1 MSYQYDLFVIGAGSG
16 GVRAARMAA
25 AKGQKV
31 AVAEDRHMG
40 GTCVNLG
47 CVPKK
52 LFVYASEYQED
63 FHDSSSYGWTNQQKA
78 SFDWKVLLENKN
90 KEISRLNGIYNN
102 LLEGSDVTI
111 YNGRAKLVDANTVDV
126 NGEAVTAERIL
137 VAVGSKATV
146 PTFPGNEHV
155 ITSDQMF
162 HLTEL
167 PKRLTVV
174 GGGYIAVEFAGIM
187 HGLGVEVTQLYRGEM
202 FLRGFDNDVRNHLA
216 EEMKKK
222 EIDLR
227 FNTNI
232 CEVKKNDDGTLQAIL
247 EDGSSYETDCI
258 FYATG
263 RKPKTEKLGLE
274 EIGVEMSRD
283 GAILVNDD
291 YQSSVPSVYALGD
304 VINRVQLTPVALAE
318 AMYFVNTTY
327 GDGWRKVNYD
337 LIPTAVFSQPNIGT
351 VGLGEE
357 EARERHGDDIE
368 IFRSTFRSMK
378 VSLTPRQEKTLMKL
392 IVRKSDQRVI
402 GLHMVGHEAGEIT
415 QGFAV
420 AMTAGATKEHF
431 DATIGIHPSSAEEF
445 VTMRT
450 PVS

>member
-25 AKGQKV
+25 GKGQKV

-52 LFVYASEYQED
+52 LFVYASEYQEA
-63 FHDSSSYGWTNQQKA
+63 FHDASSYGWTDQQKA
-78 SFDWKVLLENKN
+78 SFDWKVLLDNKN
-90 KEISRLNGIYNN
+90 NEISRLNGIYNN

-111 YNGRAKLVDANTVDV
+111 YNGRAKLIDAHTVDI

-162 HLTEL
+162 HLTDL
-167 PKRLTVV
+167 PKRLTIV

-187 HGLGVEVTQLYRGEM
+187 HGLGVEVTQLYRGDM

-232 CEVKKNDDGTLQAIL
+232 AEVKKNADGTLQAIL

-263 RKPKTEKLGLE
+263 RKPKTENLGLE
-274 EIGVEMSRD
+274 EAGIELAKD
-283 GAILVNDD
+283 GAIIVNEE

-318 AMYFVNTTY
+318 AMYFVHTTY
-327 GDGWRKVNYD
+327 ADGWRKVNYD

>member
-16 GVRAARMAA
+16 GVRASRMAA

-52 LFVYASEYQED
+52 LFVYASEYSEA
-63 FHDSSSYGWTNQQKA
+63 FHDSAFYGWTKQEKA
-78 SFDWKVLLENKN
+78 QFNWKTLLENKDR
-90 KEISRLNGIYNN
+90 EISRLNGIYSN
-102 LLEGSDVTI
+102 LLGGSGVTV
-111 YNGRAKLVDANTVDV
+111 YDRRAVVTGPNSVEV
-126 NGEAVTAERIL
+126 NGETITAERIL

-146 PTFPGNEHV
+146 PNFPGNEHV
-155 ITSDQMF
+155 ITSDEMF
-162 HLTEL
+162 HLTDL
-167 PKRLTVV
+167 PKHLTVV

-187 HGLGVEVTQLYRGEM
+187 KGLGVEVTQLYRGEL
-202 FLRGFDNDVRNHLA
+202 FLRGFDNDVRKHLA

-222 EIDLR
+222 DIDLR

-232 CEVKKNDDGTLQAIL
+232 SEVQKNDDGTLKAIL
-247 EDGSSYETDCI
+247 EDGTSFDTDCV

-263 RKPKTEKLGLE
+263 RKPKTESLGLE
-274 EIGVEMSRD
+274 NIGVEMD
-283 GAILVNDD
+283 HTGAILVNDD
-291 YQSSVPSVYALGD
+291 YQSSVPSIYALGD

-327 GDGWRKVNYD
+327 GDGWRKVDYD
-337 LIPTAVFSQPNIGT
+337 LIASAVFSQPNIGT
-351 VGLGEE
+351 VGLSEE
-357 EARERHGDDIE
+357 EAREKYGDDIE
-368 IFRSTFRSMK
+368 IFRSAFKAMK
-378 VSLTPRQEKTLMKL
+378 ISLTDREERTLMKL